1 MNRWSRI
8 MQLYTPDVRAI
19 PHDLLSILG
28 LPATAIAAHD
38 SINAGL
44 SAGVLRDIAGAVS
57 LDEVTLCRMA
67 GIDRNTYS
75 RRLNSAEK
83 RFSPEQSARVY
94 TLARVIS
101 AARELFEGDS
111 ERMANWLN
119 KPAKGLG
126 GKKPAELLSTPA
138 GAEAVLTLIGRLE
151 HGVIS

>member
-1 MNRWSRI
+1 
-8 MQLYTPDVRAI
+8 MQLYTPGVREI

-38 SINAGL
+38 SISAGL

-75 RRLNSAEK
+75 RRLNSSEK

-101 AARELFEGDS
+101 AARELFNGDS

-126 GKKPAELLSTPA
+126 GKKPADLLSTPA

>member
-1 MNRWSRI
+1 
-8 MQLYTPDVRAI
+8 MQVYTPKAVAL
-19 PHDLLSILG
+19 PHDLFSTLG
-28 LPATAIAAHD
+28 LPVAAIAAHD
-38 SINAGL
+38 SISAGL
-44 SAGVLRDIAGAVS
+44 DATILRSITDATQ
-57 LDEVTLCRMA
+57 LDEALLLRMA

-101 AARELFEGDS
+101 AARELFNDDNI
-111 ERMANWLN
+111 RLAQWLN

-151 HGVIS
+151 HGVLS